1 MKKSDIAF
9 LFDTLQRMFPDSRTE
24 LVYETPFQLMVSV
37 ILSAQTTDKQ
47 VNKVTAN
54 LYNILRWPQDIITMW
69 ESAFT
74 QAIKSIGLYTSKA
87 KNIYKLCQ
95 IIYSK
100 EYANQFKDTSKE
112 VKNIYKKYG
121 YRISDDIIQLQKLPW
136 IGEKTAKVVAHVLY
150 DIPVIAVDTHVH
162 RVSNRLWL
170 VATTQPLQTSKL
182 LEKEIPDAYKQIAHH
197 TLILFGRYHCM
208 ARKPKCET
216 CPFIKFCMYYKQ
228 L

>member
-1 MKKSDIAF
+1 M
-9 LFDTLQRMFPDSRTE
+9 T
-24 LVYETPFQLMVSV
+24 SV

-54 LYNILRWPQDIITMW
+54 LYNTVRWPQDILAMW
-69 ESAFT
+69 EAAFT
-74 QAIKSIGLYTSKA
+74 QSIKSIGLYISKS

-95 IIYSK
+95 IICSK
-100 EYANQFKDTSKE
+100 EYADEFKDASKE
-112 VKNIYKKYG
+112 VKKIYKKYG

-150 DIPVIAVDTHVH
+150 DVPVIAVDTHVH
-162 RVSNRLWL
+162 RVSNRLWI
-170 VATTQPLQTSKL
+170 VKTTQPLQTSKL
-182 LEKEIPDAYKQIAHH
+182 LEKVIPDAYKQIAHH

-216 CPFIKFCMYYKQ
+216 CPFTKFCIYYKQ
-228 L
+228 LQKK